1 MSEKKEIDEIVEECC
16 TVFRRRQIEGSLPCA
31 KKTLDILRLIVTNKK
46 HSTAAAL
53 IDEMRTVGY
62 KMQTARPVELAIG
75 NMVRRVLHIIREE
88 AKQEEIEEAK
98 PSYSQPINAEA
109 SRTQAGGLLS
119 QALKGRLQ
127 MARGPSLSNLLDAG
141 IDPGSG
147 GFVCSLAPIQEGP
160 GPASSAPG
168 DRHSGANLPEPTFST
183 PSALAA
189 GMASLTLGGGGGGG
203 GASAAERGGD
213 YEVESQAS
221 TRRPPGKAPRN
232 WKGKHEVI
240 ESINELI
247 DELDHIQE
255 GITAQGVE
263 HIHANEVIL
272 TMGMSDTVYLFLR
285 EAAKKREFQVVVAE
299 GAPRFDGH
307 LMARRLADAGIQTTL
322 IADSAVYAMMARAN
336 KVLVGAHAVLANGGV
351 VSPVGCH
358 MVALAARR
366 HSIPL
371 VVLVGL
377 HKLSPLFPTDPELL
391 YNEFK
396 GPADVIDFDVVGE
409 AFVQQQQLHYAARAS
424 DGAGAA
430 GAADGP
436 SSSSN
441 PDSAGGAA
449 AAGNAPAGTSGG
461 LVGAAGAG
469 GNTSSSSIA
478 AAAAAGCNSPPLSGS
493 LLGLN
498 GGSSGSGSRGGG
510 GKWGPMPGNVHVPTP
525 LFDYVPPSLISL
537 FITDM
542 GGRTPSYVY
551 RLLTEYYSRDDYF
564 LSREVFGKD
573 GAR

>member
-1 MSEKKEIDEIVEECC
+1 MSEKKEIDDIVEECC

-88 AKQEEIEEAK
+88 AKQEEFDDVK
-98 PSYSQPINAEA
+98 PSSTQPSTQEI
-109 SRTQAGGLLS
+109 SRHQSGGLLS

-127 MARGPSLSNLLDAG
+127 MPRGPSLSNLLDVG
-141 IDPGSG
+141 IDPATFAS
-147 GFVCSLAPIQEGP
+147 SLATIQECSADRDRP
-160 GPASSAPG
+160 DPA
-168 DRHSGANLPEPTFST
+168 
-183 PSALAA
+183 
-189 GMASLTLGGGGGGG
+189 
-203 GASAAERGGD
+203 ASAAGERVGD
-213 YEVESQAS
+213 AVEAESQGGGQSRSAS
-221 TRRPPGKAPRN
+221 RQNKKTPHN

-247 DELDHIQE
+247 DELDHIQ
-255 GITAQGVE
+255 GSITAQGVE

-272 TMGMSDTVYLFLR
+272 TMGMSDTTLLFLK

-307 LMARRLADAGIQTTL
+307 LMARKLADAGIQTTL

-351 VSPVGCH
+351 VAPVGLH
-358 MVALAARR
+358 MVALSARR
-366 HSIPL
+366 HSIPF

-377 HKLSPLFPTDPELL
+377 HKLSPLFPTDPDLL

-409 AFVQQQQLHYAARAS
+409 AFVQQQQLHIAAM
-424 DGAGAA
+424 
-430 GAADGP
+430 
-436 SSSSN
+436 
-441 PDSAGGAA
+441 
-449 AAGNAPAGTSGG
+449 APA
-461 LVGAAGAG
+461 
-469 GNTSSSSIA
+469 A
-478 AAAAAGCNSPPLSGS
+478 AAAAAGGGGEADAASGPGAAAAAAAAGSPALDSV
-493 LLGLN
+493 
-498 GGSSGSGSRGGG
+498 SSVSSVLGGG
-510 GKWGPMPGNVHVPTP
+510 GASGAVSALCPSAPTSSLTAAGGAMFWDPMPGNVHVPTP
-525 LFDYVPPSLISL
+525 LFDYVPPHLISL